1 MVGGSAMRVG
11 VGAKKGMGMK
21 LGIGMRI
28 GMRIGIGIEM
38 KEAGVSESVN
48 DGPTIMNVGSDSIF
62 GRLQAVK
69 RAPCALAVLGHSFTF
84 TRRLPKKRVM
94 HLY

>member
-21 LGIGMRI
+21 LGIGIRI
-28 GMRIGIGIEM
+28 GMGIEM

-48 DGPTIMNVGSDSIF
+48 DGPRKMNVGSDSIF
-62 GRLQAVK
+62 GRLQGVK
-69 RAPCALAVLGHSFTF
+69 RASCALAVLGHSFTF
-84 TRRLPKKRVM
+84 TRRLPKKRVR
-94 HLY
+94 HFY